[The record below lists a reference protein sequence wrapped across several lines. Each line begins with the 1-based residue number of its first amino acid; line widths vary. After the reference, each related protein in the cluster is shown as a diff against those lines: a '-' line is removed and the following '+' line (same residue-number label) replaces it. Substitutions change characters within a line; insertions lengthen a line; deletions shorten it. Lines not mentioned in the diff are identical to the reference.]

1 MARPSIFSR
10 EYERKM
16 RRRKIRAAI
25 GVVCVVCFIGV
36 LFAGGSLKGFLK
48 DDYLTLRK
56 NFNLYGFFS
65 EKNKDDKQEE
75 AKIDKDIDDKSLNSA
90 VNNTPQQKD
99 IEDKGYDISLSS
111 GAKIKAVYDENKD
124 GVKRFK
130 YVTPMEAANFNIN
143 PSGTGMII
151 MDNSTQSMI
160 YVDIDGN
167 SRAINDF
174 KYVSS
179 TGNEFPKEE
188 ILKAKPN
195 YIWCSS
201 PRFLDDD
208 YVAYIS
214 QVPWFGR
221 NTRYVWVVN
230 SKDLNVKDRN
240 SHTLF
245 ESLAGENLKFGNIS
259 DKGLEVDTDEGIRF
273 LKVSEQ
279 KIQINQ

>member
-25 GVVCVVCFIGV
+25 GVGCIVCFVGV
-36 LFAGGSLKGFLK
+36 LFAGGSFKGFLK
-48 DDYLTLRK
+48 DNLTIRK
-56 NFNLYGFFS
+56 DFNLYGFFS
-65 EKNKDDKQEE
+65 KKNKVDKQED
-75 AKIDKDIDDKSLNSA
+75 AKVNKDIDDKSLDSTE
-90 VNNTPQQKD
+90 NNTPQQKN

-111 GAKIKAVYDENKD
+111 GTKIKAVYEENMD
-124 GVKRFK
+124 GAKKFK
-130 YVTPMEAANFNIN
+130 YITPMEGASFNIN
-143 PSGTGMII
+143 PSGSGMII
-151 MDNSTQSMI
+151 LDNSSQSII

-195 YIWCSS
+195 YVWCSS

-240 SHTLF
+240 NHTLL

-259 DKGLEVDTDEGIRF
+259 DRGLEVYTDTGIRYINI
-273 LKVSEQ
+273 SGQ